1 MSIAYHPVTNGQTER
16 TNQSLEQ
23 YLRHY
28 INNTHSNWVSLL
40 SMTQLA
46 LNAKVSNTTKV
57 TSFFANYG
65 KEPNLFEEERTHLS
79 AQSAIERV
87 ATLKKVHDNISR
99 MQEKST
105 KYQNKKRKT
114 TPQLKEGDKVYL
126 LTKNLRTRKP
136 SKKLDHV
143 KVGSFLVKKAKGPV
157 NYELDLPK
165 DAKVFLVFHISLL
178 EPADPSTPIQETFHY
193 KSQEENRFEVEKI
206 LKQQDQQY
214 LVKWKGYP
222 TSKNTWEP
230 INNLDDCNKLIQ
242 QFYQQQRR
250 QDH

>member
-1 MSIAYHPVTNGQTER
+1 MSTAYHSITNGQTER

-40 SMTQLA
+40 SMAQLA

-65 KEPNLFEEERTHLS
+65 KEPNLFEEERKHLL

-87 ATLKKVHDNISR
+87 ATLKKVQDNISK
-99 MQEKST
+99 MQERLA

-114 TPQLKEGDKVYL
+114 APQLKKGDRVYL
-126 LTKNLRTRKP
+126 FTKNLKTRKS

-143 KVGSFLVKKAKGPV
+143 KVESFLVKKAKGPV

-165 DAKVFLVFHISLL
+165 DARVFLVFHISLL
-178 EPADPSTPIQETFHY
+178 EPADASTPLQDTFHF
-193 KSQEENRFEVEKI
+193 KPQEKEQFEVEKI
-206 LKQQDQQY
+206 LKHKGQKF
-214 LVKWKGYP
+214 LIKWKGYP
-222 TSKNTWEP
+222 TLENTWEP
-230 INNLDDCNKLIQ
+230 LKNLHRCKDLVEE
-242 QFYQQQRR
+242 F
-250 QDH
+250 